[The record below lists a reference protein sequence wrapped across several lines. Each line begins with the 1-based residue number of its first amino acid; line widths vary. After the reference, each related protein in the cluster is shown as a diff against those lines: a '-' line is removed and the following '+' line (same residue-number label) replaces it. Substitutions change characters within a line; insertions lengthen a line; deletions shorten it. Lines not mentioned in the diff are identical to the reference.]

1 MDTEAIGTGVAVAVA
16 LCTGIF
22 TYSSLMIK
30 AELGKINTS
39 IAQMRGELSLQITQT
54 EGKLDGHIE
63 GCIIRNGEV
72 ERRFGIL
79 ESRTV
84 RRG

>member
-1 MDTEAIGTGVAVAVA
+1 MDTEAIGTGVVVAVA
-16 LCTGIF
+16 ICSGIF
-22 TYSSLMIK
+22 GYGSLMIK
-30 AELGKINTS
+30 SELEKINTS
-39 IAQMRGELSLQITQT
+39 IATMRGEISTQIAETD
-54 EGKLDGHIE
+54 GKLDGHIQ
-63 GCIIRNGEV
+63 GCIIRNEEV